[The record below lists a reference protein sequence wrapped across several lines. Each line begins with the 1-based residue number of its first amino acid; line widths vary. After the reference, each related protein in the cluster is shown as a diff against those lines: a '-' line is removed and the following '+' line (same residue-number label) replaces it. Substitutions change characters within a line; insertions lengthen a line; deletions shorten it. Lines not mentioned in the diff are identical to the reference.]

1 MSLIGVWQHLRTPAA
16 MGSTGLFQRCAAVPF
31 PVSGLYVPFRHEEQL
46 SVSGELMSS
55 EVEEVAVT

>member
-1 MSLIGVWQHLRTPAA
+1 